1 MRGRVKALQTQ
12 QHKPKIFAADVLPIT
27 QEIQQEGITSHYHI
41 ALVLNERNIPTA
53 RGGRRQGV
61 QVGRVLRPKTETIV
75 NIK

>member
-41 ALVLNERNIPTA
+41 ALVLNERNIA
-53 RGGRRQGV
+53 YGEGWKAAGGTSGE
-61 QVGRVLRPKTETIV
+61 GFETQ
-75 NIK
+75 NRNHC